1 MITLKNV
8 TKVYGTKTKV
18 NALRGIDLNIKAGEI
33 FGIIGKSGAGKSTLV
48 RCINMLERPT
58 SGHIIIDERDMT
70 SLYDSQLRQERKSIG
85 MIFQH
90 FNLLSSR
97 TVFDNIAFPLEL
109 TGSFQ
114 ADKNNEWVS
123 PGLWPAILKFSYAM
137 KPLPPWIRKR
147 RPLF

>member
-8 TKVYGTKTKV
+8 TKVYGTKAKV

-58 SGHIIIDERDMT
+58 SGHIIIDDRDMT
-70 SLYDSQLRQERKSIG
+70 SLSDSQLRRERKSIG

-109 TGSFQ
+109 TCTPKDIIANSS
-114 ADKNNEWVS
+114 V
-123 PGLWPAILKFSYAM
+123 
-137 KPLPPWIRKR
+137 
-147 RPLF
+147 